1 MYACIEDKI
10 INDKTI
16 SGKIDFDIKK
26 EKIASKMYYNC
37 IGKICCNIKM
47 LFPQITFTQD
57 MMKDVRYNGI
67 LIEGLCSTLT
77 IRRDWFRSAGYIN
90 THITLTMGNSDEL
103 DYNWLIPINNLQDII
118 CYIIHRMAYYGN
130 SFINKKIMRRIIQ
143 KKFETIPDFNG

>member
-16 SGKIDFDIKK
+16 GGKIDFDIKK

-57 MMKDVRYNGI
+57 MMKSSPFKKTFYFGSKKAHVS
-67 LIEGLCSTLT
+67 CA
-77 IRRDWFRSAGYIN
+77 F
-90 THITLTMGNSDEL
+90 
-103 DYNWLIPINNLQDII
+103 
-118 CYIIHRMAYYGN
+118 
-130 SFINKKIMRRIIQ
+130 FIAC
-143 KKFETIPDFNG
+143 F